1 MGTGAFPNSRT
12 NADSALSRPFVLP
25 FLADATRGGERKV
38 REGGNGNERR
48 RIKIP
53 VFLSLEGLEGRGGTG
68 SLLAQRGRRAAV
80 SPVNGKGSVLYTHLR
95 RSRTYG
101 GVKTAGQRF
110 ARRVPGASCMY
121 MYCSDTT
128 AQQRQVEKKF
138 RVLRVFV
145 AVARRK
151 NRNRRRHRRR

>member
-1 MGTGAFPNSRT
+1 
-12 NADSALSRPFVLP
+12 
-25 FLADATRGGERKV
+25 
-38 REGGNGNERR
+38 
-48 RIKIP
+48 
-53 VFLSLEGLEGRGGTG
+53 
-68 SLLAQRGRRAAV
+68 
-80 SPVNGKGSVLYTHLR
+80 
-95 RSRTYG
+95 
-101 GVKTAGQRF
+101 
-110 ARRVPGASCMY
+110 MY